1 MQSITVCMMPTDL
14 LALDMLTAMYGNVAD
29 GVLACAYVI

>member
-1 MQSITVCMMPTDL
+1 MPTDL
-14 LALDMLTAMYGNVAD
+14 VALDMCTVIYGNVAD